1 MHCPL
6 TFLQWMGGMRMNR
19 LGYYVTLSLR
29 YRNKHRL
36 QTLYSIMAITIS
48 VILCFCS
55 ITVGMTIMNYG
66 Y

>member
-1 MHCPL
+1 
-6 TFLQWMGGMRMNR
+6 MNR
-19 LGYYVTLSLR
+19 LGYYVMLSLR
-29 YRNKHRL
+29 YRKKHRL

-66 Y
+66 